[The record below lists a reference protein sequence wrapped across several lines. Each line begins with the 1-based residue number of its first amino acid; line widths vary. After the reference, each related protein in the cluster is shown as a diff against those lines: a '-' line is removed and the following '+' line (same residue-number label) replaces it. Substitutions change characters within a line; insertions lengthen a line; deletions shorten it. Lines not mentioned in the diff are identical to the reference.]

1 MANLKNPIPLN
12 RDLLQRVLDYM
23 ILQPYKDVAPILQEL
38 GGAVQAANL
47 AEQEAELPH
56 PEGAEPRK
64 RRPLSVPEILRQK
77 EEERRADLATTLVEE
92 ARS

>member
-47 AEQEAELPH
+47 AEQEAELPQ
-56 PEGAEPRK
+56 PNGK

>member
-23 ILQPYKDVAPILQEL
+23 ILQPYKDVAAILQEL

-56 PEGAEPRK
+56 PEGAEPQYLYGK
-64 RRPLSVPEILRQK
+64 RRPLSVPEILRQQ
-77 EEERRADLATTLVEE
+77 EEDRKLEE
-92 ARS
+92 VKS